1 MRTTAALSAILAA
14 SAVTQAAV
22 VTTEPQITTVSSA
35 SSASSVSSVVP
46 PPLSTGHTGHHGNGT
61 TITVPCSTPYP
72 ISSSASGAPIPSGNS
87 TGILTTGTGLPPV
100 PTTTNTAVP
109 TAGAALTTQN
119 SMLAMGVAVVMASLM
134 L

>member
-1 MRTTAALSAILAA
+1 MRTTATLSAILAA
-14 SAVTQAAV
+14 AAVTQAAV
-22 VTTEPQITTVSSA
+22 ITSEPQITSTAVS
-35 SSASSVSSVVP
+35 
-46 PPLSTGHTGHHGNGT
+46 PPLSTGNTFHPGNGT

-109 TAGAALTTQN
+109 TAGAALTSSQN
-119 SMLAMGVAVVMASLM
+119 SWLGLGVAVVMASLM